1 MTFSLLTEPWIP
13 LISVD
18 GERREASL
26 SEALL
31 EPERWQGIDSI
42 IPVEIFGLYRL
53 MVAIGHRAIGPESET
68 RTDLVDHWP
77 REKLEIYL
85 KRWRAHFDLLHPT
98 TPFLQV
104 SALAEAKLSPSPW
117 SRLAMD
123 RSSGAARMIWDHSI
137 DATPSPLTLSAA
149 ARLIVAHLQFTPGG
163 LVKALRT
170 SAVRGPACG
179 VLLTLP
185 MGATLQETLAFSI
198 VPQTRETYGADL
210 PSWERPPLTLEEL
223 GKPQE
228 QVLNGPAHRYTLLS
242 RALLLQPSGGRLTHL
257 LYAEGVIATD
267 ANTPTADP
275 MAAVVQGKKG
285 PMPLLLSEQKAL
297 WRDFQALVGS
307 KGSTPAATLSHASG
321 IRQELDDERPIDI
334 LAGGLLPDQAK
345 IVLWRLEE
353 RRLSPVLLQE
363 PRLKD
368 ALDKALELAESAGV
382 GLGKALYALYTE
394 WLQRSGDGK
403 PDPQKVRSLG
413 ESIQATDFF
422 WSSLEPE
429 FWTLV
434 HDMGQS
440 GDTEETLDQW
450 RDTLKSVVRAAQQ
463 QAITSLGL
471 DARALKAV
479 SHTSHQFGRVVA
491 GIKA

>member
-1 MTFSLLTEPWIP
+1 MTFSLLTERWIP

-26 SEALL
+26 NEALL
-31 EPERWQGIDSI
+31 EPERWQGINSI
-42 IPVEIFGLYRL
+42 IPVDVFGIYRL
-53 MVAIGHRAIGPESET
+53 MGAIGLRAIGPESET
-68 RTDLVDHWP
+68 RSDLINHWP
-77 REKLEIYL
+77 REKIEAYL
-85 KRWRAHFDLLHPT
+85 DRWRDHFDLLHPT
-98 TPFLQV
+98 SPFQQV
-104 SALAEAKLSPSPW
+104 PALAEAKLSPSPW

-123 RSSGAARMIWDHSI
+123 RSSGAARMIWDHSN
-137 DATPSPLTLSAA
+137 DATPSPITFSAA
-149 ARLIVAHLQFTPGG
+149 ARLLVAHLQFAPGG

-185 MGATLQETLAFSI
+185 IGATLQETLAFSI
-198 VPQTRETYGADL
+198 VPQTREAYAADL
-210 PSWERPPLTLEEL
+210 PSWERPPLSLEEL
-223 GKPQE
+223 CKPQE
-228 QVLNGPAHRYTLLS
+228 LVLNGPAHRYTLLS
-242 RALLLQPSGGRLTHL
+242 RALLLQPSGGLLTHL

-267 ANTPTADP
+267 ANTPSADP

-353 RRLSPVLLQE
+353 RRISPDLLRE

-368 ALDKALELAESAGV
+368 AIDKALELAENAGV

-394 WLQRSGDGK
+394 WLQRSGDVK

-413 ESIQATDFF
+413 ESIQAGPFY
-422 WSSLEPE
+422 WSSLEPD
-429 FWTLV
+429 FWTFAHEL
-434 HDMGQS
+434 GQN
-440 GDTEETLDQW
+440 GDVESALDKW
-450 RDTLKSVVRAAQQ
+450 RGTLKAAISATQQ
-463 QAITSLGL
+463 QATTSLGF
-471 DARALKAV
+471 DARALKAA
-479 SHTSHQFGRVVA
+479 SHTSHQFGKVVV

>member
-31 EPERWQGIDSI
+31 APERWQRIDSI
-42 IPVEIFGLYRL
+42 IPVDVFGIYRL

-77 REKLEIYL
+77 REKLEAYL
-85 KRWRAHFDLLHPT
+85 ERWRDHFDLLHPT

-104 SALAEAKLSPSPW
+104 SALAEANLCPSPW

-123 RSSGAARMIWDHSI
+123 RSSGAARMIWDHSN
-137 DATPSPLTLSAA
+137 DATPSPITFKAA
-149 ARLIVAHLQFTPGG
+149 TRLLVAHLQFTPGG

-185 MGATLQETLAFSI
+185 IGTTLQETLAFSI
-198 VPQTRETYGADL
+198 VPQTSETYAADL
-210 PSWERPPLTLEEL
+210 PSWERPPLSLEEL
-223 GKPQE
+223 RKPQDL
-228 QVLNGPAHRYTLLS
+228 VLNGPAHRYTLLS
-242 RALLLQPSGGRLTHL
+242 RSILLQPSGGQLTHL

-267 ANTPTADP
+267 ANTPSADP

-285 PMPLLLSEQKAL
+285 AMPLLLSEQKAL

-353 RRLSPVLLQE
+353 RRISPDLLRE

-368 ALDKALELAESAGV
+368 AIDKALELAENAGA

-394 WLQRSGDGK
+394 WLQRSGDVK

-413 ESIQATDFF
+413 ESIQAGAFY
-422 WSSLEPE
+422 WSSLEPD
-429 FWTLV
+429 FWTFV
-434 HDMGQS
+434 HELGQN
-440 GDTEETLDQW
+440 GDAESALDKW
-450 RDTLKSVVRAAQQ
+450 RGTLKAVISATQQ
-463 QAITSLGL
+463 QATASLGF
-471 DARALKAV
+471 DARALKAA
-479 SHTSHQFGRVVA
+479 SHTSHLFGKVLV
-491 GIKA
+491 GITA

>member
-1 MTFSLLTEPWIP
+1 MPFSLLTEPWIP

-26 SEALL
+26 TEALL

-42 IPVEIFGLYRL
+42 IPVEVFGLYRL
-53 MVAIGHRAIGPESET
+53 MVAIGHRAIGPESDT

-77 REKLEIYL
+77 REKIAAYLE
-85 KRWRAHFDLLHPT
+85 RWRDHFDLLHPT

-104 SALAEAKLSPSPW
+104 SALAEANLSPSPW

-137 DATPSPLTLSAA
+137 DATPGSLTLSAA
-149 ARLIVAHLQFTPGG
+149 ARLLVAHLQFIPGG

-185 MGATLQETLAFSI
+185 IGATLKETLAFSI
-198 VPQTRETYGADL
+198 VPQTREAYAADL
-210 PSWERPPLTLEEL
+210 PSWERPPLSLEEL
-223 GKPQE
+223 RKPHE
-228 QVLNGPAHRYTLLS
+228 LVLNGPAHRYTLLS
-242 RALLLQPSGGRLTHL
+242 RALLLQPVGEQITHL

-267 ANTPTADP
+267 GNTPTADP
-275 MAAVVQGKKG
+275 MAAVVPGKKG

-307 KGSTPAATLSHASG
+307 KGSTPAAALSHASG
-321 IRQELDDERPIDI
+321 IRKEQGDDRPIDI

-353 RRLSPVLLQE
+353 RSLSPNLLQE

-368 ALDKALELAESAGV
+368 AIDKALELAENAGV
-382 GLGKALYALYTE
+382 GLGKALYALFTE
-394 WLQRSGDGK
+394 WLQRSGEGK

-413 ESIQATDFF
+413 ESIQASAFF

-434 HDMGQS
+434 HDLGQS
-440 GDTEETLDQW
+440 SDTEQALDQW
-450 RDTLKSVVRAAQQ
+450 RDTLKAVISDAQQ
-463 QAITSLGL
+463 QATASLGL
-471 DARALKAV
+471 DARALKAA
-479 SHTSHQFGRVVA
+479 SHASHQFGRVVA